1 VSPPRPSRASE
12 AEDAS
17 LAHVLGRLG
26 VVEARVRAGIA
37 RRRGDGQPDDPFRG
51 LYVSDEDVERLLAGG
66 RPPREAL
73 AGTELLRDIERRAD
87 IAEEAGKA
95 LRLRRLARTFEL
107 ASFDIDLLLVALAPD
122 LDPRFERLY
131 GYLHDDVGRRR
142 ATVGLAL
149 ELAGQAGVDA
159 GGRSRLSAGSALVE
173 GGLLVVEEAERP
185 FLTRSLRVPDRVTMH
200 VLGDDRVDAVVA
212 PLAAA
217 GDPSFSGDAVAL
229 ARVLADGCLLAYLR
243 DRTLSAARSLAC
255 AAFARVGVGVLPLDL
270 ARLASGDDVMA
281 VAEAAL
287 REARLSGAALVAGP
301 VERLVDLQ
309 PAAVRRLSES
319 GWPTALTGAVPWDP
333 AWSREVPLVVDVAP
347 PTGTERVR
355 LWGAALDGDLPPEV
369 DLAEVTSL
377 FRLGPDEVGRAVR
390 AARLRARLQ
399 ARPLTVDDL
408 HAGARTQNAPAL
420 ERLARRRSPRVG
432 WNDLVLPEE
441 TMHALRE
448 LADRAV
454 HGEQVLDEWALAAL
468 SNGRGITALFAGEA
482 GTGKTMAA
490 EVIAHAL
497 GVDLYTI
504 DLATVVDKYVGETEK
519 NLERIFR
526 ATEGVH
532 GILFFDEADALFGKR
547 SEVRDAHDRYANIET
562 AYLLQRMETFDGI
575 AVLATNLRA
584 NIDEAFARRLD
595 AVVDFP
601 LPDAERR
608 RLLWDRCLGDVPRAV
623 DTDLDFCAQAFEL
636 SGGSIRN
643 IALAAA
649 YRAATGQGRVGMID
663 LINATKAEYRKLG
676 RLCSEAE
683 FAGYYPLVADADPSG
698 ARRAND
704 ERGRARGTPA

>member
-287 REARLSGAALVAGP
+287 REARLCGAALVAGP

-347 PTGTERVR
+347 PTGAERVR

-562 AYLLQRMETFDGI
+562 AYLLQRMESFDGI

-608 RLLWDRCLGDVPRAV
+608 RRLWDRCLGAVPRAV

-649 YRAATGQGRVGMID
+649 YRAATGQGQVGMID

-683 FAGYYPLVADADPSG
+683 FAGYYPLVADTDPSG
-698 ARRAND
+698 AGRAND
-704 ERGRARGTPA
+704 GRGRARGTPA

>member
-17 LAHVLGRLG
+17 LAHVLGRLA
-26 VVEARVRAGIA
+26 VVDARVRAGIT

-66 RPPREAL
+66 RRPREAL
-73 AGTELLRDIERRAD
+73 AGTELLRDVERRAD

-95 LRLRRLARTFEL
+95 LRLRRLARRFEL
-107 ASFDIDLLLVALAPD
+107 TSFDLDLLLVALAPD

-149 ELAGQAGVDA
+149 ELAGQTGVDP
-159 GGRSRLSAGSALVE
+159 GGRSRVSTGSALVE
-173 GGLLVVEEAERP
+173 GGLLVVEEADRP

-212 PLAAA
+212 PLVAA
-217 GDPSFSGDAVAL
+217 GDPCSSGDPVAL
-229 ARVLADGCLLAYLR
+229 ARVLAEACHLAYLR

-255 AAFARVGVGVLPLDL
+255 AAFARVGIGVLPLDL
-270 ARLASGDDVMA
+270 ARLTSGDDVMA

-309 PAAVRRLSES
+309 PAALRRLSES
-319 GWPTALTGAVPWDP
+319 GWPTAWTGTVPWDP

-347 PTGTERVR
+347 ATGRERVR
-355 LWGAALDGDLPPEV
+355 LWREALDGDLPPGV
-369 DLAEVTSL
+369 DPAEVVSL
-377 FRLGPDEVGRAVR
+377 FRLGPDEVRRAVR
-390 AARLRARLQ
+390 AATLRARLE
-399 ARPLTVDDL
+399 ARPLAVDDI
-408 HAGARTQNAPAL
+408 HAGARAQNAPAL

-432 WNDLVLPEE
+432 WNDLVLPRE
-441 TMHALRE
+441 TILALRE
-448 LADRAV
+448 LANRAV
-454 HGEQVLDEWALAAL
+454 HRDRVLDDWALATL
-468 SNGRGITALFAGEA
+468 SNGRGIKTLFAGEP

-547 SEVRDAHDRYANIET
+547 SEVRDAHDRYANVET

-584 NIDEAFARRLD
+584 NIDDAFARRLD

-608 RLLWDRCLGDVPRAV
+608 RLLWDRCLGDVPRAADV
-623 DTDLDFCAQAFEL
+623 DLDFCAHAFEL

-649 YRAATGQGRVGMID
+649 YTAAAGQGKVGMTE

-676 RLCSEAE
+676 RLCNEAE
-683 FAGYYPLVADADPSG
+683 FARYYPLVADTGRGS
-698 ARRAND
+698 AND
-704 ERGRARGTPA
+704 VIGRVHGTPA